1 MKQDKL
7 VMSEEKKE
15 IPSTLEVDKLM
26 SKPLAKIVL
35 NTELADKLCAGKCKT
50 LAETNHALLELADL
64 SYYTARLK
72 VYALENKAII
82 AGQIAEKWLPNELY
96 HRINAEWKER
106 HDEYSLALELDTI
119 QEAVSRVRKL
129 LFVESKD
136 ASFKSVICTYASVR
150 DHELRM
156 ASRFEATFAWQDPSG
171 DPRFPNLS
179 QQEVRISVPFGKTAG
194 VCNGGV
200 KGGIDI
206 ELVVGTGAWDT
217 TRVLE
222 DIYDLGMLQ
231 DVLAKT
237 LGVGDIAKLKE
248 WCQKKERREWYG
260 LDDMLEDFGYCGHDY
275 NNWRNVKR
283 QIQSIISCS
292 DSELD
297 SDGANYWYS
306 PSSQSLNFR

>member
-1 MKQDKL
+1 
-7 VMSEEKKE
+7 MSKEKKD
-15 IPSTLEVDKLM
+15 IPSTLEVDKLL
-26 SKPLAKIVL
+26 SKPLAKIIL

-50 LAETNHALLELADL
+50 LAEANHALLELADL
-64 SYYTARLK
+64 SYFTNRLK
-72 VYALENKAII
+72 VYALNNKALI
-82 AGQIAEKWLPNELY
+82 AGQIAEKWLPNELH
-96 HRINAEWKER
+96 HRIDAEWKKR
-106 HDEYSLALELDTI
+106 RDEHPLALELDTI

-129 LFVESKD
+129 LFVETKD
-136 ASFKSVICTYASVR
+136 ASFKSVICTDAFVR
-150 DHELRM
+150 NHDLRT
-156 ASRFEATFAWQDPSG
+156 ASRFEVTFAWQDPTQ
-171 DPRFPNLS
+171 DLKFPNLS

-194 VCNGGV
+194 VYNGGV

-222 DIYDLGMLQ
+222 DIYDLKMLQ

-237 LGVGDIAKLKE
+237 LGIGDVAKLNEWRPRKE
-248 WCQKKERREWYG
+248 VREWYG
-260 LDDMLEDFGYCGHDY
+260 LDDMLEDFGYGGHDY

-292 DSELD
+292 DSGID
-297 SDGANYWYS
+297 SDGTNYWYS